1 MSKANESNIDTSEKV
16 VAHLNQE
23 ALSESEANAIVE
35 MKSAVQVEDY
45 VLFTG
50 DESRSF
56 NGGRP

>member
-23 ALSESEANAIVE
+23 ALSEAEADAIE
-35 MKSAVQVEDY
+35 IKSAIQVEDY

-50 DESRSF
+50 D
-56 NGGRP
+56 